1 MKRPVLLK
9 ETIKEERM
17 EVVSL
22 VERHPKYQIEAQKS
36 KVSKNREEDLAV
48 KQVTHLNPKHLK
60 LCQMETVIAFSWHE
74 QLNNSSTDIDIP
86 GFLLNMITLVD
97 FKD

>member
-22 VERHPKYQIEAQKS
+22 VERHPKYKIEAQKS
-36 KVSKNREEDLAV
+36 KVSRIEKKIWQSNKLL
-48 KQVTHLNPKHLK
+48 TSTPK
-60 LCQMETVIAFSWHE
+60 TS
-74 QLNNSSTDIDIP
+74 NSA
-86 GFLLNMITLVD
+86 
-97 FKD
+97 K